1 MIRAAIFD
9 FDGTLTPLTL
19 DFSVLRAKV
28 EDTAREYVDESFLA
42 SQSDQYI
49 LEMIHAVA
57 DTLAG
62 EGPLFRQRAFQ
73 ELRLLEVE
81 AARGKSLYPYAKD
94 TLLRLRSKGVKVGI
108 ITRTCI
114 EVIETVFPDLAGH
127 VDTVVTRDDT
137 RYVKPNPEH
146 VRLALEALQA
156 APGEAVLVGD
166 HPTDIE
172 AGRAFG
178 TLTAGVLTGRTSRV
192 QFVNAGADHIFDD
205 IRGVVGLLGDQ
216 EWNG

>member
-19 DFSVLRAKV
+19 DFSLLRAKV
-28 EDTAREYVDESFLA
+28 EETAREYVDESFLA
-42 SQSDQYI
+42 SQADQYI

-57 DTLAG
+57 DTLAE
-62 EGPLFRQRAFQ
+62 EGLRFRQRAFQ
-73 ELRLLEVE
+73 ELSFLEVN
-81 AARGKSLYPYAKD
+81 AARGKSLYPYARD

-108 ITRTCI
+108 ITRTCM
-114 EVIETVFPDLAGH
+114 EVLETVFPDLAYH

-137 RYVKPNPEH
+137 RLVKPNPEH
-146 VRLALEALQA
+146 VRLALEALQI
-156 APGEAVLVGD
+156 APGEAVLAGD

-178 TLTAGVLTGRTSRV
+178 TLTAGVLTGRTSRA

-205 IRGVVGLLGDQ
+205 IRGVVGLLEGDR
-216 EWNG
+216 

>member
-19 DFSVLRAKV
+19 DFSLLRAKA
-28 EDTAREYVDESFLA
+28 EETAREYVDESFLA
-42 SQSDQYI
+42 SQADQYI

-57 DTLAG
+57 DTLAE
-62 EGPLFRQRAFQ
+62 EGLRFRQRAFQ
-73 ELRLLEVE
+73 ELSLLEVN
-81 AARGKSLYPYAKD
+81 AARGKSLYPYARD

-108 ITRTCI
+108 ITRTCM
-114 EVIETVFPDLAGH
+114 EVLETVFPDLACH

-137 RYVKPNPEH
+137 RLVKPNPEH
-146 VRLALEALQA
+146 VRLALEALQI
-156 APGEAVLVGD
+156 APGEAVLAGD

-178 TLTAGVLTGRTSRV
+178 TLTAGVLTGRTSRA

-205 IRGVVGLLGDQ
+205 IRGVVGLLEGDR
-216 EWNG
+216 

>member
-1 MIRAAIFD
+1 MMRAAIFD

-19 DFSVLRAKV
+19 DFSLLRAKV
-28 EDTAREYVDESFLA
+28 EEMAREYVDESVLA
-42 SQSDQYI
+42 SQADQYI
-49 LEMIHAVA
+49 LEMIHGVA
-57 DTLAG
+57 DALAE
-62 EGPLFRQRAFQ
+62 EGPRFRQRAFQ

-81 AARGKSLYPYAKD
+81 SARGKSLYPYAKG

-146 VRLALEALQA
+146 VRLALEVLQV
-156 APGEAVLVGD
+156 APREAVLVGD

-172 AGRAFG
+172 AGRALG
-178 TLTAGVLTGRTSRV
+178 TLTAGVLTGRTSRA

-205 IRGVVGLLGDQ
+205 IRGVVGLLEGDR
-216 EWNG
+216 